1 MISTISTVEIDEF
14 KTLIDEYY
22 NAWSSALSGN
32 GLEALDYPARFYTK
46 DEGAIFYDP
55 LLPLEGHRGWQ
66 KFKFDVAKVW
76 SEAGIVSA
84 NIQRV
89 GEVALRQY
97 GNLAWAAVPHQ
108 AIVKL
113 NNGQEK
119 TVAQRQTFVWQRRD
133 NQWLIIHEHASAAVT
148 LGSQL
153 PQHSD
158 TTQKEQSS
166 PKFKELVHHFW
177 SAWNTR
183 DIEIAAT
190 NYSQT
195 PDLVVYLPW
204 KIEGFTGWETF
215 KPFAEGIIQNMQ
227 MVQFTPHAN
236 LHALEFNNIAV
247 TFGTFGILMQKQDG
261 TVTQGDARYTLI
273 WEQQDSKWLIIHE
286 HLSSTIN

>member
-1 MISTISTVEIDEF
+1 MISTVSTVEIDEF

-22 NAWSSALSGN
+22 NAWSSALSEN
-32 GLEALDYPARFYTK
+32 GLEALDYPSRFYTK

-55 LLPLEGHRGWQ
+55 LPPLEGHHGWQ

-89 GEVALRQY
+89 GEVALWQRD
-97 GNLAWAAVPHQ
+97 NLAWAAVPHE
-108 AIVKL
+108 ATVKL

-133 NQWLIIHEHASAAVT
+133 NQSLIIHEHASTAVT

-153 PQHSD
+153 PQHTD
-158 TTQKEQSS
+158 TPLKEQSS
-166 PKFKELVHHFW
+166 PKFKELVHKFW

-215 KPFAEGIIQNMQ
+215 KPFAERIIQNMQ
-227 MVQFTPHAN
+227 MVQFTPHDN
-236 LHALEFNNIAV
+236 LHALEFNDIAV
-247 TFGTFGILMQKQDG
+247 TFGTFGLVMQNKDG

-273 WEQQDSKWLIIHE
+273 WKQQDNKSLIIHE